1 MKRVELCDS
10 FSSPWLSPFLFVSFP
25 PFFSC
30 FLVVLFYV
38 APTPRKRTPSEE
50 SRKIY
55 LKKPARRKW
64 TPERK
69 GGTKTERKKRI
80 ESRKNE
86 TKDEKRNGR
95 MRRRRGKRKRNGRWK
110 ELIER
115 RGAAF
120 DGRRPRAP
128 CVCVSVCV
136 CVCLFFTSFWNPNR
150 RNQPDGGWFSRVY
163 LVLPSFFLFRP
174 TTSALP
180 SFTAF
185 SNAVSRTRLS
195 NSLFGFVETG
205 STR

>member
-1 MKRVELCDS
+1 M
-10 FSSPWLSPFLFVSFP
+10 WLQRHENERR
-25 PFFSC
+25 
-30 FLVVLFYV
+30 
-38 APTPRKRTPSEE
+38 PRKAE
-50 SRKIY
+50 KFI

-95 MRRRRGKRKRNGRWK
+95 MRGRRGKRKRNGRWK